1 MRTLVTNILKKKTK
15 LDGRKARWFDCNW
28 NNTDGDNACEKCQV
42 CQYLN
47 WLDWVGSVGKPEGS
61 VIEYDKKIDEY
72 LKLKTKL
79 EKYNFIKSL

>member
-1 MRTLVTNILKKKTK
+1 MKTKSNMTVK

-28 NNTDGDNACEKCQV
+28 NNINDDNACEKCQV
-42 CQYLN
+42 CLYLN

-61 VIEYDKKIDEY
+61 HVEYNKKIEEY